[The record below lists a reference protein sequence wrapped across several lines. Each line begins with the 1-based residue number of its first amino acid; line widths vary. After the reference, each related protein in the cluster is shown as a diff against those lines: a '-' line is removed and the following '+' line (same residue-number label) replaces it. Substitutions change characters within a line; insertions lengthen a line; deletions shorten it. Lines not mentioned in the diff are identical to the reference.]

1 MEISETR
8 LKSLANT
15 NARAKVMV
23 KQWYPDLFIDGEA
36 VVPTQMGIIQT
47 LREVQPVRQ
56 GTLRRDVGD
65 RRDANGDALVIG
77 RWYTDN
83 GNHLMIYEGDLT
95 NSKGFYDGNWGST
108 WSFPHPESSVPATK
122 GFIQAMLRKECE
134 IRGYTSSN
142 FESLETCTA
151 RDFPILDWYY
161 SAFEDILYAAP
172 EGRGGLCVYKQGTWA
187 DINNN
192 ETAIEINN
200 TPNDN
205 QWWEF

>member
-8 LKSLANT
+8 LRSLAST
-15 NARAKVMV
+15 NSRAKVMV
-23 KQWYPDLFIDGEA
+23 KQWYPDLFIDGEI
-36 VVPTQMGIIQT
+36 VVPTQGGIIQAV
-47 LREVQPVRQ
+47 RE

-65 RRDANGDALVIG
+65 RRDANGDALIRG

-83 GNHLMIYEGDLT
+83 ANHLMLYEGDLS

-108 WSFPHPESSVPATK
+108 WCFPHPESSVPATQE
-122 GFIQAMLRKECE
+122 FIQIMLRKECE

-151 RDFPILDWYY
+151 RDFPIVDWYY

-187 DINNN
+187 EINNN